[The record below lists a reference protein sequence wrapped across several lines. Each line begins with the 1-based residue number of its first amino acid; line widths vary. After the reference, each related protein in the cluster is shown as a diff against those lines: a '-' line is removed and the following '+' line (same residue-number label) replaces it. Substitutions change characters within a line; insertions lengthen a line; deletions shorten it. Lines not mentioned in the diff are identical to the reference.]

1 MELRMK
7 VVKTSEGKQ
16 GKKWLQEENKE
27 RERWLNVMNII
38 TGIAIIISTGFLLA
52 DSRLYVWFYSIVYL
66 LLAFLCVL
74 NGERLCE
81 KNKKVSRIC
90 SIGAVVLFI
99 IAGIV
104 TIINILGIK

>member
-1 MELRMK
+1 MK
-7 VVKTSEGKQ
+7 VVKTSERKQ
-16 GKKWLQEENKE
+16 VKKWLQEENKE
-27 RERWLNVMNII
+27 REMLLNMISIV
-38 TGIAIIISTGFLLA
+38 TGIVILISTGFLLV
-52 DSRLYVWFYSIVYL
+52 DSRLYVWFYTIIYL

-104 TIINILGIK
+104 TTINILEIV

>member
-1 MELRMK
+1 MK
-7 VVKTSEGKQ
+7 VVKTSEQKQ
-16 GKKWLQEENKE
+16 VRKWLKEENKE
-27 RERWLNVMNII
+27 RQMWLSVMIII
-38 TGIAIIISTGFLLA
+38 TGIAILISTGFLLV
-52 DSRLYVWFYSIVYL
+52 DSRLYVFFYTVVYL

-104 TIINILGIK
+104 TTINILGIK